1 MINLDR
7 FGPYARGV
15 VSLLTILAFMGM
27 IVALVWMSFRDKDFP
42 PGIKETLLILVGV
55 LAGEYKNVN
64 GYWIGTSHGS
74 SLKTAIMADKPNAL
88 TPPVE

>member
-1 MINLDR
+1 MNLDR
-7 FGPYARGV
+7 FGPWARAV
-15 VSLLTILAFMGM
+15 VSLITILAFIGM
-27 IVALVWMSFRDKDFP
+27 IGALIWMALRDKDFP

-74 SLKTAIMADKPNAL
+74 SVKTTMMAGKDAGGSGG
-88 TPPVE
+88 